1 MFTKTAIALAI
12 IAGIASG
19 ALAAS
24 KQSGSTSNWNAFDCR
39 GVYVGSDPKILI
51 NRPQNG
57 MCDIVEE

>member
-19 ALAAS
+19 VLAAS
-24 KQSGSTSNWNAFDCR
+24 KQSSSTSNWNAFDCR
-39 GVYVGSDPKILI
+39 GVHVGSDPKILI

-57 MCDIVEE
+57 MCGRVEE